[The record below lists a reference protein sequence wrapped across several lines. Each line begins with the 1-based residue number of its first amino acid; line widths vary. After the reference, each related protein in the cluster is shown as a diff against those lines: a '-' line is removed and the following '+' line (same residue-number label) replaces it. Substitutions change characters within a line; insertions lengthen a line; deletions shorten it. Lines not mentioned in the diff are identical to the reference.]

1 MLILQ
6 KIKINNFKI
15 CLFFFPPVEKMKYK
29 MNAKNKIYKTNHWK
43 QEDLSPV
50 YTYIPLTVL

>member
-1 MLILQ
+1 M
-6 KIKINNFKI
+6 
-15 CLFFFPPVEKMKYK
+15 EKMKYK